1 MENHQNHKGEAEPD
15 RENNQNQNNNQAWG
29 TWEEL
34 LLAFAVNR
42 HGFKDWDT
50 VAMEVQSR
58 ATRLL
63 ATARHCEQKFH
74 DLSRRFA
81 DQCNDGVT
89 PPQHDGEA
97 TGDNSDHV
105 PWLDELRKLRVDE
118 LRREVQ
124 RRDDSI
130 MSLQLEVKRLEEEK
144 AKENDG
150 KDGEKPD
157 LAVPGEVR
165 PENDKTGG
173 EVEEVGPANSGPE
186 RTANAD
192 KMLPTTGDESDR
204 ENQSV
209 NESNS
214 TGSRFDKT
222 GEGDA
227 KLKVEPDPVQTGS
240 KEVDPVA
247 RKGKPVGE
255 ESNNGSY
262 DALAKVPT
270 CESVPPS
277 DERKVEQDDDSSE
290 LHDSVAHS
298 GEGGT
303 RESSE
308 VQSSASLTRKRKT
321 RRRKDVSGGDG
332 RGGGASTLPENEE
345 VAVKSEPLVGI
356 LELIKGHEHCSLI
369 ESRLESQL
377 ESDRYKDIVKQ
388 PLDMETIQ
396 SRIQKGQYF
405 SCTSAFFRDL
415 LLLFTNATV
424 IFPVD
429 SPESQA
435 ARQLHRLVTTEM
447 KNHGQAQS
455 DPIPRKSDSLPPNIP
470 VAKADSLLSKNKAS
484 GPILVCRKRSTMSAK
499 PSSTNFGQK
508 NDQPIFNDKK
518 ERAPSDSKPPTKPS
532 SSDTDE
538 DEPPKAKEKPV
549 TGARSLRRSNKNLNN
564 KKLPS
569 NSTPKAGSSGNKPS
583 ESLKPEKSKAE
594 GGADKK
600 RSAAADFLKRIKRN
614 TSVDAVK
621 GGGAGG
627 GGSSSSSKGGG
638 GGVGAKEQKKMVNNV
653 KGDKGKER
661 ASRHGVGGGSG
672 SADKRNKNIENSS
685 QSKRSVG
692 RPPKKAAETNA
703 GSSKRGRENSAS
715 AGKDKRPKKRSKK

>member
-396 SRIQKGQYF
+396 SRIQK
-405 SCTSAFFRDL
+405 
-415 LLLFTNATV
+415 
-424 IFPVD
+424 
-429 SPESQA
+429 ESQA